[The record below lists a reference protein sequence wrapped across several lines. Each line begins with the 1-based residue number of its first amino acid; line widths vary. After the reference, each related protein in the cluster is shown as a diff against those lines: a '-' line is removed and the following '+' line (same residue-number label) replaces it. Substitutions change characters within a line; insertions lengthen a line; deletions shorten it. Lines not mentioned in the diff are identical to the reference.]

1 MNHHRIPRWSKL
13 ALAAAALAMPLVAC
27 GDDDDADEGV
37 EDIEEGVDQVEEGA
51 DEVEEAVEDE
61 AEEELNEELEE
72 EMADTEG

>member
-1 MNHHRIPRWSKL
+1 MNTNRIPRWSKL
-13 ALAAAALAMPLVAC
+13 ALAATALTFPLVAC
-27 GDDDDADEGV
+27 GDDDDVEEGT

-61 AEEELNEELEE
+61 AEEELDE